1 MPANSQIRIN
11 EFGGEKGTSKA
22 TLKIRKKDHNEYR
35 HKHHI
40 KSLRD
45 RSPEQDNY
53 KEEYS
58 RKIINRD
65 RDKIL
70 VK

>member
-1 MPANSQIRIN
+1 MNLGVKRAQTRLLQKYASKDNN
-11 EFGGEKGTSKA
+11 E
-22 TLKIRKKDHNEYR
+22 HR

-45 RSPEQDNY
+45 GSPENDNNY
-53 KEEYS
+53 NEEYS